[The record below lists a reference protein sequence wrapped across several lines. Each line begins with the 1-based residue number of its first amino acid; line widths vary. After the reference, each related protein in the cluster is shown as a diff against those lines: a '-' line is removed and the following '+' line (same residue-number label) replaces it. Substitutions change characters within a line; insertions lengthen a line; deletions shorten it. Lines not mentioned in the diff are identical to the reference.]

1 MMHGNIKSFQTRVAF
16 HIENMILISNSNEIT
31 GFCMKF
37 NIGLKFAKHILLRD
51 TFCMKR
57 VLVYTRSYYPLIN
70 SETINFCGVKL
81 LTEVIKFSMEL
92 W

>member
-1 MMHGNIKSFQTRVAF
+1 MHDNIKSFQTRVAF
-16 HIENMILISNSNEIT
+16 HIETMILISNANQIT
-31 GFCMKF
+31 IFCIKC

-51 TFCMKR
+51 IFWMKR
-57 VLVYTRSYYPLIN
+57 VPVYTRSYYPLIN